1 MVDPSNSVTA
11 LPTLAELV
19 EVASAAKPRV
29 SGPTLTTE
37 CCVKLGIPT
46 SVASNTNEV
55 MDALHAKIRA
65 ALAVQNANA
74 WEHFRELQAQLIHE
88 HIANDQALDP
98 HFELIGRI
106 RDAVSSSRP
115 SEAHDGSGWRMA
127 VQIAIDYLHLIPLQ
141 IHRPNYETIYRAEVE
156 RARASKRLREFLL
169 GSKRGPI
176 PYEMQ
181 IGHDI
186 SIARSLGRR
195 VMRLGGIETAA
206 LLFHVLSSV
215 YCEEHGCYHDV
226 PQFPA
231 PGEPSAPRIP
241 FGLLL
246 NLAAKYPLAKAP
258 FRNALEDRRMLFQL
272 AIDYA
277 TLHRA
282 QSYSHMEWMQ
292 KNPSTILRDM
302 QRLAIGDAFYF
313 IEQLRPADA
322 IKIMR
327 GLVAAL
333 AVRCKINEAVIEH
346 CSRMTDIAEAI
357 LRIAGDTRGP
367 VVFAK
372 DQLMAEMPGLPVHE
386 THRIL
391 TEDMAHPRRPGANVL
406 FTRPAEIPDDALPR
420 HQRSAPNFGDRP
432 LLSLDHGRFVLLDQS
447 ACSQAFVECLL
458 TRLRST
464 VIESDIGDAVEN
476 FVRAELRSHGL
487 DVKYGNHGLS
497 AKKRDG
503 ECDAV
508 IETENFVIFIEIKK
522 KSLTRA
528 ARSGF
533 DVAVLAD
540 TTNSMASALLQAG
553 NHELLLRRNG
563 SLRLTAADQAFA
575 IELRG
580 RTVVRIALSLF
591 NYGGFQDRTVLRQVL
606 AAQLWTSYAASNPD
620 RAETLAEVNKKL
632 SKLRKLNEE
641 LYALA
646 GKPAQWHPFHDCW
659 FLSVPQFLI
668 LLDEVN
674 RPEDFERELRRTR
687 GMTFGTRDFAYEYCR
702 IRRQQRAVEQGG
714 GAKA

>member
-1 MVDPSNSVTA
+1 MVDPYNSVTA

-37 CCVKLGIPT
+37 CCVKLGIPA
-46 SVASNTNEV
+46 SAASNMKEIT
-55 MDALHAKIRA
+55 DALQVKIRA
-65 ALAVQNANA
+65 ALNVPNSNV

-88 HIANDQALDP
+88 HIANDQVLDP
-98 HFELIGRI
+98 YFELIGRI
-106 RDAVSSSRP
+106 RDAVSSSQSSDAP
-115 SEAHDGSGWRMA
+115 DGSDWRTA
-127 VQIAIDYLHLIPLQ
+127 VQIATDHLQLISLQ
-141 IHRPNYETIYRAEVE
+141 FHRPNYEVTYRAEVE
-156 RARASKRLREFLL
+156 RARASKRLKEFLL

-181 IGHDI
+181 IGHDT
-186 SIARSLGRR
+186 SIARSLGKR

-206 LLFHVLSSV
+206 LIFRILSPV

-231 PGEPSAPRIP
+231 PGQPSAPRIP

-258 FRNALEDRRMLFQL
+258 FRNAPEDRQKLFQL

-282 QSYSHMEWMQ
+282 QSYSNMEWIQ
-292 KNPSTILRDM
+292 KHPSTILRDM
-302 QRLAIGDAFYF
+302 QRLAIGDALYF

-327 GLVAAL
+327 GLVTAL
-333 AVRCKINEAVIEH
+333 TLRCKINQEVIGH
-346 CSRMTDIAEAI
+346 CTRMSEIAEAI
-357 LRIAGDTRGP
+357 LRVAQDVRGP
-367 VVFAK
+367 IIFTK
-372 DQLMAEMPGLPVHE
+372 DRLMAEMPGLPAHE
-386 THRIL
+386 AHRIV
-391 TEDMAHPRRPGANVL
+391 TEDMAHPRRSGANAL

-420 HQRSAPNFGDRP
+420 DQRSAPNFGDRP

-464 VIESDIGDAVEN
+464 VIESDIGNAVED

-563 SLRLTAADQAFA
+563 SLRLTAGDQTFA
-575 IELRG
+575 IELRS

-591 NYGGFQDRTVLRQVL
+591 NYGGFQDRSVLRQVL
-606 AAQLWTSYAASNPD
+606 SAQLWTSYAASNPD
-620 RAETLAEVNKKL
+620 RAETVTKVNNKL
-632 SKLRKLNEE
+632 SDLRKLNEE

-659 FLSVPQFLI
+659 FLSVPQFLL

-687 GMTFGTRDFAYEYCR
+687 AMTFGTRDFAYEYCR

-714 GAKA
+714 VAKA